1 MPIRPEYCPS
11 SAALEFLVRC
21 YRFVA
26 WEWPR
31 AEREQVPD
39 QGFEQRFRESCY
51 RELRDWSISAEREFH
66 LGAGLDTASGVAHE
80 VDIIARHPSLTAI
93 VEMKNRSGELP
104 GKNDV
109 IVFFAKVLDY
119 VAANPGLVASDVCLA
134 FVSRSPFESRGLA
147 AALGLGI
154 HPVTPELRPLPI
166 LIDNA
171 LRMELE
177 LTHGLQVSHDL
188 RGRLDDYCAH
198 MNRLSSELND
208 TWLDNRCGYLS
219 EDSITLK
226 AIVPPEVDSLSHQ
239 LLQANSECSEILHA
253 FQTAKSG
260 KE

>member
-1 MPIRPEYCPS
+1 M
-11 SAALEFLVRC
+11 
-21 YRFVA
+21 
-26 WEWPR
+26 
-31 AEREQVPD
+31 
-39 QGFEQRFRESCY
+39 
-51 RELRDWSISAEREFH
+51 RDWSISAEREFH